1 MDKKQALLI
10 LNRVPHVGPRTIRKL
25 WLHWPDIENIFKRS
39 IADFKHAGFT
49 ERVASQILKIDRD
62 CILPD
67 LRWQEAPTHY
77 LLTWADAAYPKSL
90 QEIADAPPVLYA
102 SGEISGL
109 NQVKLSIIGT
119 RHPTTAGAKAAFDF
133 AHELGAH
140 AITIVSGLA
149 RGIDGQ
155 AHQGCLSGKGKTIA
169 ILGAGIDCIY
179 PRQHARLAKEIEREG
194 LLLSEFPLGTAP
206 LAGHFPRRNRIISGL
221 SLATLVVEAS
231 LKSGSLITAH
241 LALEQNRSVMA
252 LPGSIYN
259 AQAKGCHALLQQG
272 AALVT
277 SPREVLEE
285 LCVERRF
292 RSSVQD
298 LDSPMGGTGSLSTY
312 IGFEVTTIDSI
323 VDRSSLPVEDVIT
336 DLAELELQGHVQAVP
351 GGYIR
356 CI

>member
-1 MDKKQALLI
+1 MDNKHALLL
-10 LNRVPHVGPRTIRKL
+10 LNRLPNIGPRTIKKL
-25 WLHWPDIENIFKRS
+25 LGHWPDIAEVFSLPKNNLLK
-39 IADFKHAGFT
+39 AGLS
-49 ERVASQILKIDRD
+49 ERLASTIVSAKTDVID
-62 CILPD
+62 PD
-67 LRWQEAPTHY
+67 LRWAEAAHHA
-77 LLTWADAAYPKSL
+77 LLTWSDADYPSVLK
-90 QEIADAPPVLYA
+90 EIPDAPPVLYT
-102 SGEISGL
+102 SGSLSCLIGP
-109 NQVKLSIIGT
+109 KLSIIGT
-119 RHPTTAGAKAAFDF
+119 RAPSVTGAESAFNF
-133 AHELGAH
+133 AYELGAH

-149 RGIDGQ
+149 LGIDKQ
-155 AHQGCLSGKGKTIA
+155 AHLGCLSGKGKTIA

-194 LLLSEFPLGTAP
+194 LLVSEFPLGTAP

-221 SLATLVVEAS
+221 SMATLVIEAS

-252 LPGSIYN
+252 LPGSIN
-259 AQAKGCHALLQQG
+259 NPQAKGCHTLLQQG

-292 RSSVQD
+292 RGSGKELGSS
-298 LDSPMGGTGSLSTY
+298 MGGTGSLTAY
-312 IGFEVTTIDSI
+312 ISFEVTTVDTI

-336 DLAELELQGHVQAVP
+336 DLAELELQGRVKAVP